1 MALVVGLLIYSR
13 KCRVPHTPDFL
24 FSLIEPANFMRL
36 SLMKAAH
43 AALALRTGNPGISLV
58 FPRCGMQRTLILSL
72 SGMADPVD
80 WNAVEFHISRK
91 TSEILG
97 TRDPWSGQS

>member
-13 KCRVPHTPDFL
+13 KRRVHHISDFL
-24 FSLIEPANFMRL
+24 LSLFEPASFMRL

-43 AALALRTGNPGISLV
+43 AALAQRTGNPGIS
-58 FPRCGMQRTLILSL
+58 
-72 SGMADPVD
+72 
-80 WNAVEFHISRK
+80 RK
-91 TSEILG
+91 TSEIWG